1 MKLLEPIQVGKITL
15 KNRIMFPPM
24 TTGYEERDGSIGEQ
38 SFHFYKRLAQGGVAY
53 IVLGDVAPVNTVSPT
68 PKLFHD
74 GQIEAYKKLA
84 DALHEYDCKL
94 GIQLFHPEYD
104 VDALA
109 EFMEEYGFLGH
120 HFLPTQITYQRF
132 IELDSYLDKDVDY
145 FEAITHF
152 AWCVD
157 DRYDDYF
164 ENPAPGFYRLLW
176 HELKRIDD
184 ALREQQSGVPYS
196 KKAFIFGVASIERVV
211 ETIKKWRRCATVI
224 KLLIEHKNIADIAI
238 ELNLEVNQ
246 ACDCLDGAVRSV
258 NEHIGFLSPTIE
270 VYDEERGYSL
280 MGMASDRDAVGLEEA
295 IAVQLWRFSLEAKEG
310 YSICRECGRMFVRKR
325 SKTAKAASRSTSQFC
340 CDRCKN
346 RNAQRRHRKSPGYLL
361 KRSSK

>member
-1 MKLLEPIQVGKITL
+1 MRWAELYG
-15 KNRIMFPPM
+15 RM
-24 TTGYEERDGSIGEQ
+24 D
-38 SFHFYKRLAQGGVAY
+38 RLV
-53 IVLGDVAPVNTVSPT
+53 PVNGLDTVFSRLIWDVYEVRVIRDEWGDPLGFCAIGKRWDNRRRRML
-68 PKLFHD
+68 PEEFFNHELVDVDIHD
-74 GQIEAYKKLA
+74 A
-84 DALHEYDCKL
+84 
-94 GIQLFHPEYD
+94 
-104 VDALA
+104 DALA

-132 IELDSYLDKDVDY
+132 IELDSYLDKDIDY

-152 AWCVD
+152 AWRVD
-157 DRYDDYF
+157 DRYNDYF

-176 HELKRIDD
+176 HELKRIDE

-196 KKAFIFGVASIERVV
+196 KKAFIYGVTSIERVV
-211 ETIKKWRRCATVI
+211 ETIKKWRRCSTVI
-224 KLLIEHKNIADIAI
+224 KLLIKHKNITDIARD
-238 ELNLEVNQ
+238 LNLEVNQ

-280 MGMASDRDAVGLEEA
+280 MGIASDQDVVGLEEA

-346 RNAQRRHRKSPGYLL
+346 RNAQRRHRKSPGYLQKHSEKKAL
-361 KRSSK
+361 QGSNAG

>member
-1 MKLLEPIQVGKITL
+1 MRRAELYG
-15 KNRIMFPPM
+15 RM
-24 TTGYEERDGSIGEQ
+24 D
-38 SFHFYKRLAQGGVAY
+38 RLV
-53 IVLGDVAPVNTVSPT
+53 PVNGLDTVFSRLIWDVYEVRVIRDEWGDPLGFCAIGKRWDNRRRRML
-68 PKLFHD
+68 PDEFFN
-74 GQIEAYKKLA
+74 
-84 DALHEYDCKL
+84 HELVDVD
-94 GIQLFHPEYD
+94 IHD

-120 HFLPTQITYQRF
+120 HFLPAQITYQRF
-132 IELDSYLDKDVDY
+132 IELDSYLDKDVDS

-157 DRYDDYF
+157 DRHD
-164 ENPAPGFYRLLW
+164 
-176 HELKRIDD
+176 ELKRIDD
-184 ALREQQSGVPYS
+184 ALREQQPGVPYS
-196 KKAFIFGVASIERVV
+196 KIAFIYGVASIERVV
-211 ETIKKWRRCATVI
+211 ETIRKWRRCATVI
-224 KLLIEHKNIADIAI
+224 KLLIEHKNIADIARD
-238 ELNLEVNQ
+238 LNLEVNQ
-246 ACDCLDGAVRSV
+246 ACVCLDGAVRSV

-270 VYDEERGYSL
+270 VYDAEQGYSL

-346 RNAQRRHRKSPGYLL
+346 RNAQRRYRKSPGYLL

>member
-1 MKLLEPIQVGKITL
+1 MRWAELYG
-15 KNRIMFPPM
+15 RM
-24 TTGYEERDGSIGEQ
+24 D
-38 SFHFYKRLAQGGVAY
+38 RLV
-53 IVLGDVAPVNTVSPT
+53 PVNGLDTVFSRLIWDVYEVRVIRDEWGDPLGFCAIGKRWDNRRRRT
-68 PKLFHD
+68 LPDEFFN
-74 GQIEAYKKLA
+74 
-84 DALHEYDCKL
+84 HELVDVD
-94 GIQLFHPEYD
+94 IHD

-120 HFLPTQITYQRF
+120 HFLPAQITYQRF

-157 DRYDDYF
+157 DRYGDYF
-164 ENPAPGFYRLLW
+164 EKPAPGFYRLLW

-184 ALREQQSGVPYS
+184 ALREQQSGVPCS
-196 KKAFIFGVASIERVV
+196 KKAFIYGVASIERVV

-224 KLLIEHKNIADIAI
+224 KLLIEHKKIADIARD
-238 ELNLEVNQ
+238 LNLEVNQ

-280 MGMASDRDAVGLEEA
+280 MGMESDRDTVGLEEA

-310 YSICRECGRMFVRKR
+310 YSICKECGRMFVRKR

-346 RNAQRRHRKSPGYLL
+346 RDAQRRYRKSPGYLL
-361 KRSSK
+361 MRSLK